1 MPKEPRRVPT
11 VLGRVQNGLVSR
23 PRGSFCFCRFASTAL
38 KNIVGKTV
46 FRLLLRAA
54 RRASRARSFCQQLS
68 CRFATNRLRVLL
80 VVTALRLVLQ
90 AARHA
95 SRPRRS
101 LQEPVSLR
109 SKPTQVKLKTNVSL
123 PFTIPLSDSIR
134 RNQKPAG
141 PRRGRRPASG
151 PLAGN
156 AAS

>member
-54 RRASRARSFCQQLS
+54 R
-68 CRFATNRLRVLL
+68 FATNRLRVLL
-80 VVTALRLVLQ
+80 VVRALRLVLQ